1 MKKEYIAPEITVID
15 VEAEEMLSA
24 SSIGYTDD
32 KASNDYEALTNER
45 RGSWGD
51 LWE

>member
-1 MKKEYIAPEITVID
+1 MKKDYIAPDIHIIY
-15 VEAEEMLSA
+15 VEPVEMLAA
-24 SSIGYTDD
+24 SSIGYTDE